1 METIKVYLDNM
12 FMNLPQEAKVLRAKE
27 ELLNMM
33 TEKYE
38 ELRAE
43 GKNDNEALGTVI
55 MEFGSME
62 ELAEALGVTPIR
74 HQAATEDKGVVVSQD
89 TSEEDAEAFDA
100 ELDAL
105 EQEFRELEEDE
116 AAEEPYFDSAGFEE
130 GMRHFNEEFGKE
142 MSGLASEMS
151 GLGTEMAGLAGEI
164 GKAVRG
170 AISSFMDGAGENAG
184 TKRARGTASFETDSS
199 AKEERKWAEVRPLD
213 AFHSIELQAKIADV
227 IIEAGEGYSLSLTEK
242 LEPEVSVTDGVLR
255 LREETEHAWFSRG
268 GVGSVFFGFGKAGR
282 IRITVPSD
290 VALQN
295 CDLHVRA
302 GNVSLQGVDAQDW
315 KVIASAGNLKAAGI
329 NAKSFQV
336 RCSAGN
342 IRAERLK
349 AEQLV
354 LDSSAGN
361 LRLEDVTGN
370 ETKLR
375 SSAGN
380 VKCASSSLGELQ
392 AQSSAGNVKL
402 EDTSA
407 TAYRLKSSVGNIKLV
422 LPGGE
427 SEYSYDLKST
437 HGDVRVGDEKHG
449 KSYRTEDA
457 EGKIP
462 VEAVSSIGS
471 VRVEFA

>member
-74 HQAATEDKGVVVSQD
+74 HQTASEDKGVVVSQD
-89 TSEEDAEAFDA
+89 TSAEDAEPSDA

-105 EQEFRELEEDE
+105 EQEFRELEEDV
-116 AAEEPYFDSAGFEE
+116 STI
-130 GMRHFNEEFGKE
+130 
-142 MSGLASEMS
+142 
-151 GLGTEMAGLAGEI
+151 GTEMAGLAGEI

-170 AISSFMDGAGENAG
+170 AISSFMDGSGENAG
-184 TKRARGTASFETDSS
+184 TKRTRGTASFETDSS

-380 VKCASSSLGELQ
+380 VKCAASSLGELQ